1 MTEQTLKITTCMYG
15 GNSRIAFIAGVGFAL
30 AELIIA
36 SRRQHGEGDVPG
48 FDWLPDMADV
58 DLPRVQL
65 EVIAGASAGGVA
77 GGVLGKML
85 FNSQDP
91 EDDFARAAEL
101 FVDRMDVDLF
111 ARDIPCPTAF
121 FDKTPLTTGGFRAML
136 DQNLPDPERPALQPD
151 GELWL
156 ALTHLSG
163 MLEYFGQ
170 GEEGD
175 APVED
180 LNYLAG
186 RRYDAIDYRALR
198 DDLAEAVE
206 ATSAN
211 PFGFSAQFICDHSTV
226 GGYACWLHE
235 RAKHDPTV
243 PQIPLPDLPA
253 ESSAF
258 FDGGALDNRPL
269 GMAIDAMFRR
279 GSGVAPGESAAVL
292 LVDPDAQT
300 AASTFDAILDTAE
313 AGRREPHLT
322 DQLAGLARGYR
333 ILRHERI
340 NDDLQ
345 RLVTWQERTRLH
357 ARLGATAT
365 AMPEEAALVT
375 AADLIVF
382 GGAWQRR
389 VLRASDAHP
398 DLVRLAHALASTPH
412 DDPARQAILLG
423 GLRVRRLL
431 AMRERWL
438 VMDRRGRADA
448 PARLD
453 AIATLLDAELSAMH
467 LQAEVLGDAD
477 PDELLHLIHEASIG
491 APLPAG
497 APVQLA
503 LRRVGPPPG
512 GLASSD
518 LGGTIG
524 FFDFDLRAHDLLVGM
539 ALGRQAVARL
549 LPDAA
554 QDRWRTHFCLDDD
567 PRSCDKAIQWFS
579 TAGGRLPWARWEAAR
594 ARIGAQREGHTPS
607 APASIAP
614 ATQVYYPELLDTAAH
629 VFERLWVL
637 SALAGDRRDNTLYSL
652 NRGPLAIFTRLL
664 IPRLLRID
672 AGVARRTRNK
682 QPIRRLSLGLLALPL
697 LFFVTVGTLSGIVM
711 NVGWQKALLSGLA
724 SLVIGGAPLGIVWGI
739 YAIKARRLRARC
751 AVADYQNIGKP
762 ESNPTNGTLT

>member
-1 MTEQTLKITTCMYG
+1 MAERTLEITTCMYG

-30 AELIIA
+30 AELVIA
-36 SRRQHGEGDVPG
+36 SRRHHGEGDAPG
-48 FDWLPDMADV
+48 FDWLPDTADLP
-58 DLPRVQL
+58 LPRVRL

-85 FNSQDP
+85 FHSSDP

-111 ARDIPCPTAF
+111 ARDLPCPSAF

-136 DQNLPDPERPALQPD
+136 DQNLPAPDRPALEPD

-163 MLEYFGQ
+163 TLEYFGQ
-170 GEEGD
+170 DDGGD

-180 LNYLAG
+180 VNYLTG
-186 RRYDAIDYRALR
+186 RRYDAIDYAALR

-226 GGYACWLHE
+226 GGFACWLEE
-235 RAKHDPTV
+235 RARHDPTV
-243 PQIPLPDLPA
+243 PQIEHPALPA
-253 ESSAF
+253 ERSAF

-279 GSGVAPGESAAVL
+279 GSGVDADGTAAVL

-300 AASTFDAILDTAE
+300 AASTFDAILDGAVD
-313 AGRREPHLT
+313 GRREPHLT
-322 DQLAGLARGYR
+322 DQLAGLARSYK

-345 RLVTWQERTRLH
+345 RLVAWQERTRLY
-357 ARLGATAT
+357 ARLGPSTDTPA
-365 AMPEEAALVT
+365 PAALAT

-382 GGAWQRR
+382 AGAWQRR
-389 VLRASDAHP
+389 ARGESTVEP

-412 DDPARQAILLG
+412 AHPARQAILLG
-423 GLRVRRLL
+423 GQRVRQLL
-431 AMRERWL
+431 AMQERWR
-438 VMDRRGRADA
+438 VMARRARPEAADRLTIVDR
-448 PARLD
+448 
-453 AIATLLDAELSAMH
+453 LLDAELGAMR
-467 LQAEVLGDAD
+467 LQAEVLGDAT
-477 PDELLHLIHEASIG
+477 PAQLGHLIREASAG
-491 APLPAG
+491 APLPVG
-497 APVQLA
+497 APVDLA

-549 LPDAA
+549 LPPAA
-554 QDRWRTHFCLDDD
+554 EARWRDHFGLDAD
-567 PRSCDKAIQWFS
+567 PRQCECAVSWFA
-579 TAGGRLPWARWEAAR
+579 TATGRLPWARWEAAR
-594 ARIGAQREGHTPS
+594 ARVAARRSDAAPS
-607 APASIAP
+607 SMSTLAPS
-614 ATQVYYPELLDTAAH
+614 TRRYYPKLLDTAAH
-629 VFERLWVL
+629 VLERLWVL
-637 SALAGDRRDNTLYSL
+637 SALARDRRDNTLYGL
-652 NRGPLAIFTRLL
+652 NRGPLAVLTRLL
-664 IPRLLRID
+664 IPRLLRLD
-672 AGVARRTRNK
+672 ANVARRTENAH
-682 QPIRRLSLGLLALPL
+682 PIRRLSVGLLLLPL
-697 LFFVTVGTLSGIVM
+697 LFFVAVGTLSGVVM

-724 SLVIGGAPLGIVWGI
+724 SLVIGGAPLGIIWGI
-739 YAIKARRLRARC
+739 YAIKARRLRAAC
-751 AVADYQNIGKP
+751 ALPARSAADPPAGP
-762 ESNPTNGTLT
+762 RSGERSP